1 MRGSPRRATVAARHA
16 VRRAQPARTPA
27 RPSPPRHQAKTP
39 FTRAQAAPKKEQKL
53 IPTIMGMATGNP
65 PYRASQEQ
73 ALQVAESC
81 PECTS
86 IKPVLARIYGNSRID
101 YRYMAVPDFTP
112 EQRLEGDDNFFD
124 DDLNFRMPVEKRL
137 DKFREVAVPLV
148 TDVCARALKDAG
160 VQAERDRQA
169 RGCFFHRLFGPGPGL
184 LAHQD
189 ARTRKKCRPF
199 THRLHGLRGGHE
211 RVSVANDYAA
221 SHPGKLALMVCVE
234 ISSVHTT
241 FDDNVNDAILHAIFA
256 DGCAAAVISGEK
268 PGLRQGQGQVR
279 HRRHARLAHGGHR
292 RWHHF
297 IDQRERHLL
306 HPVQVPAPVHRQEH
320 GRLRR
325 VLPGHAQPP
334 EERHGLLGHPP
345 RGRRI
350 IEEAQNGLG
359 LSEEQAKYSWNVLSN
374 YGNML
379 SPSVMFVLELILNDH
394 KKALASGE
402 RGLKQGIA
410 FSFSPGVGAE
420 GVLIKVM

>member
-1 MRGSPRRATVAARHA
+1 MDTMETIEVATGLSMELKLAVAAIVVLA
-16 VRRAQPARTPA
+16 TMLVLTM
-27 RPSPPRHQAKTP
+27 
-39 FTRAQAAPKKEQKL
+39 AAPKKEQKL

-160 VQAERDRQA
+160 VKAEEI
-169 RGCFFHRLFGPGPGL
+169 GKLVVVSSTGFLGPGL
-184 LAHQD
+184 DCSLIK
-189 ARTRKKCRPF
+189 T
-199 THRLHGLRGGHE
+199 LGLSRGVDRSLIGFMGCAAAMNGF
-211 RVSVANDYAA
+211 RVANDYAA

-268 PGLRQGQGQVR
+268 PGSQKAKGKFGIVDT
-279 HRRHARLAHGGHR
+279 HGWLMEGTEDGITLSINENGISCILSKYLPQYIAKNMGGYVESFLGKHSLQKSDMDF
-292 RWHHF
+292 WA
-297 IDQRERHLL
+297 I
-306 HPVQVPAPVHRQEH
+306 HP
-320 GRLRR
+320 G
-325 VLPGHAQPP
+325 
-334 EERHGLLGHPP
+334 
-345 RGRRI
+345 GRRI

-394 KKALASGE
+394 KKALAKGE